1 MVISKEQPMRPAL
14 NDCVD
19 FLNNN
24 LAIGDIEAGIT
35 NLDTRVSSLEN
46 TNHLHFISGA
56 LEQANMPANH
66 ASVEVFLPDGVT
78 ENDIACCFPSGGIYR
93 TDGTVALSAI
103 TTIPQC
109 YTRFVGYEYKEETN
123 SVVFYWYPT
132 ATTSSTAQVY
142 TYCYVG
148 TVAYYKE
155 V

>member
-1 MVISKEQPMRPAL
+1 MAISKEQPMRPAL

-24 LAIGDIEAGIT
+24 LAIGDIESGIT
-35 NLDTRVSSLEN
+35 NLNARVNRLEN
-46 TNHLHFISGA
+46 TKQLRFISET
-56 LEQANMPANH
+56 LEQENMPANH
-66 ASVEVFLPDGVT
+66 ASVEVFLPSGVT
-78 ENDIACCFPSGGIYR
+78 KTDIACCFPSGGIYH

-132 ATTSSTAQVY
+132 ATTSSTAQVFTYYY
-142 TYCYVG
+142 TG
-148 TVAYYKE
+148 TVAFYKE
-155 V
+155 I